1 MTTSSC
7 EKFNVTVANREK
19 IPCNKVV
26 ESGQWLMGGRKFSA
40 DLNVIPLGGYDIIL
54 GVKWMKTVSPVT
66 FDFFD
71 QKISINWNKE
81 KLTLSQES
89 SSPRITIVPEVNQG
103 FSLKSEEVYLLVQL
117 TNIEGDEK
125 EGEISSEKLKKLVD
139 SY

>member
-7 EKFNVTVANREK
+7 EKFNVTVANGEK

-26 ESGQWLMGGRKFSA
+26 EYGQWLMEGRKFSA

-81 KLTLSQES
+81 KLTLSQELV
-89 SSPRITIVPEVNQG
+89 VPE
-103 FSLKSEEVYLLVQL
+103 LP
-117 TNIEGDEK
+117 
-125 EGEISSEKLKKLVD
+125 
-139 SY
+139 